1 MSFLYAILSS
11 FICGTCLLIIGTANP
26 IHAILLLIR
35 VFFIGTI
42 LLFCLQIE
50 YYAMLFL
57 IVYVGAIVVL
67 FLFIIRRLE
76 LKRVNVSTR
85 LGDLFAFR
93 HLILLCL
100 ILQMFFFLSAQFFDL
115 NGFLLKTNAT
125 PPVNINIE
133 STTLLIHGRV
143 FGIILLFLVL
153 LQQNT
158 FMVSWIN
165 RVKTSFKSMT
175 SRFNRVRTSFIYKLI
190 SFGRLVTVSLS
201 ILYFSVSWENTETIS
216 TNGFLIEA
224 NQYINWSQLIYRTDQ
239 LRSLGAILYTEYMTS
254 VILASLLLFI
264 SIVGALAV
272 TLFSPKSQFSLE
284 EINSIKRQDANNQA
298 VRNPKFRGINKLV
311 HIMYNF

>member
-1 MSFLYAILSS
+1 MVFKTISWGFESFFSCFCILMSFLYAILSS

-100 ILQMFFFLSAQFFDL
+100 ILQMFFFLSSQFFDL
-115 NGFLLKTNAT
+115 NGFILKNNAT
-125 PPVNINIE
+125 PLANINIE
-133 STTLLIHGRV
+133 FTTLLLHGRV
-143 FGIILLFLVL
+143 LGLILLSLVL

-158 FMVSWIN
+158 FMTSW
-165 RVKTSFKSMT
+165 V
-175 SRFNRVRTSFIYKLI
+175 NRVRTPFVYKLI
-190 SFGRLVTVSLS
+190 SLGMLVTVSLS
-201 ILYFSVSWENTETIS
+201 ILYFSVSWENIETIS

-272 TLFSPKSQFSLE
+272 TLFSPKA
-284 EINSIKRQDANNQA
+284 NS
-298 VRNPKFRGINKLV
+298 V
-311 HIMYNF
+311 

>member
-50 YYAMLFL
+50 YYARLFL

-76 LKRVNVSTR
+76 LKRVNVATR

-100 ILQMFFFLSAQFFDL
+100 ILQIFFFLSTQFFDL
-115 NGFLLKTNAT
+115 SGFFFKQSTR
-125 PPVNINIE
+125 PNINIGFY
-133 STTLLIHGRV
+133 TILLYIRILCGILFLGRVARQNTLLNTWITQKLGS
-143 FGIILLFLVL
+143 FAYNSIIF
-153 LQQNT
+153 
-158 FMVSWIN
+158 VSMLI
-165 RVKTSFKSMT
+165 TS
-175 SRFNRVRTSFIYKLI
+175 SR
-190 SFGRLVTVSLS
+190 
-201 ILYFSVSWENTETIS
+201 ILYLSLTWEHNEMRI
-216 TNGFLIEA
+216 TNSYLIEA

-239 LRSLGAILYTEYMTS
+239 LRSLGAILYTEYMVS
-254 VILASLLLFI
+254 VILASLLLFV

-272 TLFSPKSQFSLE
+272 TLFFPKNQFSVE

-298 VRNPKFRGINKLV
+298 VRNPKFRGINKL
-311 HIMYNF
+311 ILSINNF